1 MVKDELKYYNN
12 NYERV
17 FNFFDNENIFTKSR
31 KQIEKEY
38 NIKSSTF
45 ISDINKLC
53 DELGID
59 LNTIRITKGNRYN
72 IPIITE
78 PLFKIMILNCINNPI
93 YEDRDISF
101 KDILHYNESIFE
113 EIDRLPNEL
122 KYYIKNTMSY
132 RYNTNLNTLVPI
144 LVDKLEYLLKIVLSK
159 DNIETGNGI
168 VSLIKCIDEWIYII
182 ENRKSVKSNLYIDD
196 NIRNMQDST
205 NCIIDSAIKSC
216 YNNEVGLVKIIES
229 KLAKSNK
236 NYKVNLPEYN
246 REEIIKWIYSDKGK
260 SKFTNKDLEKRK
272 IITDKKLKELE
283 NEYIKNINKFNNL
296 RLENRLKKKI
306 KRLDINPIT
315 PKKLEKCNSDIV
327 RYINDIIKE
336 TGSFK
341 YSDQYFQK
349 IYIMLSNNGIDKD
362 LLINKSGNLYAYLKW
377 IMLNI
382 EKKQNYKDIS
392 IDLNLVFQNV
402 LNEEQRKEIEILK
415 KELKRLRNSNGN
427 KTNPN
432 INKYI
437 NMVIGECLKELYE
450 NDKRYLKENVY
461 NIKSISYK

>member
-1 MVKDELKYYNN
+1 MKDDLKYYNS

-17 FNFFDNENIFTKSR
+17 FNFLGNENVFTKSR
-31 KQIEKEY
+31 EQIEKEY
-38 NIKSSTF
+38 NIKSSNF
-45 ISDINKLC
+45 IPYTNKLC
-53 DELGID
+53 NELGLD
-59 LNTIRITKGNRYN
+59 PNTIRITKGNRYSV
-72 IPIITE
+72 PIVTE
-78 PLFKIMILNCINNPI
+78 PLFRIMILNCINNPI
-93 YEDRDISF
+93 YKNKDISF
-101 KDILHYNESIFE
+101 KDILNYNENIFE
-113 EIDRLPNEL
+113 EIDKLPNDL

-159 DNIETGNGI
+159 ENIENGNGI
-168 VSLIKCIDEWIYII
+168 VSLIKCMDEWIHII
-182 ENRKSVKSNLYIDD
+182 ENSKSIKSTLDIDD

-216 YNNEVGLVKIIES
+216 YNNEVGLAKIIES
-229 KLAKSNK
+229 KLDESNK
-236 NYKVNLPEYN
+236 NTKVKLSESN

-272 IITDKKLKELE
+272 NITNKKLKELE
-283 NEYIKNINKFNNL
+283 SEYRENVDKFNNL

-315 PKKLEKCNSDIV
+315 PKKLEKWNSYVIN
-327 RYINDIIKE
+327 YINDIIKE

-341 YSDQYFQK
+341 YSNQHFEK
-349 IYIMLSNNGIDKD
+349 IYIMLWNDGIDKD
-362 LLINKSGNLYAYLKW
+362 LLIKKSEDLRIYLKW
-377 IMLNI
+377 VMLNI
-382 EKKQNYKDIS
+382 ESKKNHTDIS
-392 IDLNLVFQNV
+392 IDLNLVFQNI
-402 LNEEQRKEIEILK
+402 LNEEDKKEIEILK
-415 KELKRLRNSNGN
+415 KELKRLRNLNESKENS
-427 KTNPN
+427 N

-450 NDKRYLKENVY
+450 NDKRYLKENVH